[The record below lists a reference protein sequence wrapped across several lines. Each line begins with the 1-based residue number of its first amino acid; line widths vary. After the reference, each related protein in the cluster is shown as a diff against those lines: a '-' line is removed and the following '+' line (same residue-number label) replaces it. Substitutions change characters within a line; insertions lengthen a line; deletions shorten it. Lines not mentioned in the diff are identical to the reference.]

1 MDVQGTRTSV
11 EGDADALADV
21 DQQAVIEA
29 LARSAVQDV
38 APEEL
43 PLFGPMS
50 DAYFDPWRG
59 TPAGASSDE
68 MLGFGVDAAS
78 AMVLVTP
85 VALEA
90 AKSVLGYVIGELQTA
105 LKDEAKPMIQAL
117 AKRILHPHAKP
128 GAAASA
134 PGAPEAKA
142 GEADSA
148 AKATREEQADEPMP
162 FTQDQIDEVH
172 KVALRTAQRMGME
185 RAQASLVADAIVGAM
200 VS

>member
-1 MDVQGTRTSV
+1 MDVQGTSSPV
-11 EGDADALADV
+11 AGDADALADV

-117 AKRILHPHAKP
+117 AKRILHPRAKA
-128 GAAASA
+128 GAA
-134 PGAPEAKA
+134 PGAPGTPGGKAAEA
-142 GEADSA
+142 A
-148 AKATREEQADEPMP
+148 AQDEKADEPAP
-162 FTQDQIDEVH
+162 FSQEQLDEVH
-172 KVALRTAQRMGME
+172 KVAVRTAQRMGME
-185 RAQASLVADAIVGAM
+185 RAQASLVADAIVGAI